1 MEPYIGPPKL
11 ATYLH
16 PSPTGP
22 FLELNNEP
30 LKPPS
35 PVTSALLQHNPSL
48 IDLCTLESC
57 QRYRENSSSSS
68 SSPFK
73 PRVSIPSLYI
83 CSPSKIRLDYEEPL
97 KESDPKPI
105 FPLDQTG
112 SPISSA
118 GDCSPNV
125 SSCSSTPYSSP
136 KVRKLPHPSSPDV
149 FEAKESC
156 SKAFDEVYHPP
167 EQHPN
172 ATNDFN
178 RDFLLNK
185 TNNRN
190 ELQSTLPVK
199 SHTSPILHRLLTCPT
214 QSNQNDFSDHERNQ
228 SPQYQ
233 PRCSP
238 TYKGSKRIY
247 EKKPTKSV
255 SQTRVTK

>member
-1 MEPYIGPPKL
+1 M

-16 PSPTGP
+16 PSPNGP
-22 FLELNNEP
+22 FLAMSNEP

-48 IDLCTLESC
+48 IDLCTLDSY
-57 QRYRENSSSSS
+57 QRYREKSLSSN

-83 CSPSKIRLDYEEPL
+83 CSPSKIRLDYEEPH
-97 KESDPKPI
+97 KESDSKPT

-136 KVRKLPHPSSPDV
+136 KVRKLRHPSSPDV
-149 FEAKESC
+149 PEAKESC
-156 SKAFDEVYHPP
+156 SKASDEVDHQP
-167 EQHPN
+167 EQHPS
-172 ATNDFN
+172 ATNDLN
-178 RDFLLNK
+178 RDSLLNQ

-190 ELQSTLPVK
+190 EPQSKLPAK

-214 QSNQNDFSDHERNQ
+214 QSNQNEFSENDRNQ